1 MDVEFKDL
9 RYSVKTGR
17 RERKDILN
25 GITGFSRAGEL
36 LAVMGPSGSGKTSL
50 LNILAGRMYSKDV
63 QGYTSYGGEEYSK
76 KTRRQM
82 GFVTQEDLMF
92 GNLTVM
98 ESLMCTANLRLPSSL
113 SKAEKIERV
122 EQVMGDLKLRNV
134 GNTLIG
140 DGLFKKGVSG
150 GERKRVA
157 IAAEILVDP
166 QILFLDEPTSGLD
179 SSIAFSIVK
188 YLKQLTSSGKT
199 VILSIHQPSSQIYA
213 LFDRLMLLRDGRT
226 VYFGP
231 GANVLTFFASAGYA
245 CPFGYNPADFFM
257 SLISKGKEAN
267 GTEPA
272 ESAEMVLA
280 ALEYQRKAATPVS
293 TALAGEQYEVE
304 NSMLVTKDR
313 SRKYPVSWFTQ
324 FSTLLGR
331 SIKQRRGTIIESLA
345 MIKYLTVT
353 FLFCVL
359 WFRMEPVEE
368 TIRDRI
374 GLLYFSAVFWALQ
387 SVLQTVHTFSREASI
402 IRKERQSAS
411 YMLSA
416 YFLSKSLVDI
426 PYDLIYPTIFVVT
439 VYWITGLDPY
449 FYKFVIYVV
458 IIFSQVICA
467 FSIGL
472 AASSA
477 TLNVRKA
484 IVLASVYT
492 MSSVLLSGFYANT
505 SNFGPL
511 ANVVQYFSFLR
522 FSYSALVLNETNGAT
537 YACSDTSDTA
547 TELEA
552 ASVCPITQE
561 QVLQEYPVVPI
572 GIAGNVAIVWAFTF
586 LYRLL
591 AFMFL
596 RMRKVV

>member
-17 RERKDILN
+17 RQRKDILN
-25 GITGFSRAGEL
+25 GITGFSRTGEV
-36 LAVMGPSGSGKTSL
+36 LAIMGPSGGGKTSL

-76 KTRRQM
+76 KTRRQL

-92 GNLTVM
+92 ANLTVM

-113 SKAEKIERV
+113 SKAEKVERV
-122 EQVMGDLKLRNV
+122 EQVMADLKLRNV
-134 GNTLIG
+134 GDTPIG
-140 DGLFKKGVSG
+140 DGLFRKGVSG

-157 IAAEILVDP
+157 IANEILVDP

-179 SSIAFSIVK
+179 SSIAFSIV
-188 YLKQLTSSGKT
+188 
-199 VILSIHQPSSQIYA
+199 
-213 LFDRLMLLRDGRT
+213 
-226 VYFGP
+226 
-231 GANVLTFFASAGYA
+231 N
-245 CPFGYNPADFFM
+245 
-257 SLISKGKEAN
+257 KGKDAN

-280 ALEYQRKAATPVS
+280 ALEYKWKAAAPIS

-304 NSMLVTKDR
+304 NSMLVNKDR

-324 FSTLLGR
+324 FSTLFGR

-368 TIRDRI
+368 SIRDRI
-374 GLLYFSAVFWALQ
+374 GLLYFSAVFWALS
-387 SVLQTVHTFSREASI
+387 SVLQTVHTFSRESSI

-416 YFLSKSLVDI
+416 YFLSKSVVDI
-426 PYDLIYPTIFVVT
+426 PYDLIYPTIFGVT

-449 FYKFVIYVV
+449 FYKFVIYMV
-458 IIFSQVICA
+458 IIFSLVICA

-477 TLNVRKA
+477 TLNIRKA

-505 SNFGPL
+505 NNFGPL

-537 YACSDTSDTA
+537 YDCSTDP
-547 TELEA
+547 TELQEA
-552 ASVCPITQE
+552 NVCPITQE

-586 LYRLL
+586 LYRFL
-591 AFMFL
+591 AYLFL
-596 RMRKVV
+596 RMRRVV